1 MRNNYFEPRN
11 ERWISGSV
19 VAPDFVD
26 DLLHVDVV
34 AEVERVHPSVDGHQ
48 ADERVRLA
56 LHVHGHALA
65 GKRLSS
71 ENQFI

>member
-1 MRNNYFEPRN
+1 
-11 ERWISGSV
+11 
-19 VAPDFVD
+19 
-26 DLLHVDVV
+26 V